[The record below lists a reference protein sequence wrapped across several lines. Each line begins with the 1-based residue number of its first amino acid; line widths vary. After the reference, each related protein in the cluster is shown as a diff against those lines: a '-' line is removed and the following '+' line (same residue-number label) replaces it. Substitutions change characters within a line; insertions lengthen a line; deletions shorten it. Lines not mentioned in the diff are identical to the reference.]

1 VALPPAFVP
10 GSDTGAVS
18 TRRLNRQRLLE
29 AIRRFGPVSRAD
41 LAKRTRL
48 SPPTVSALVEELVGE
63 AGLLREVGI
72 GASSGGRPPVLL
84 EFNAEFGS
92 IVGVDLGS
100 RRLRFALTD
109 LQGRILARRDEE
121 ARLQSADETVHQI
134 LEGIDAILRQS
145 GPDGRR
151 LLAIGIG
158 VPGAAD
164 VSTGRV
170 RSVHLPGWAEVPL
183 GDMVQAHFRAP
194 VLVDNVA
201 NMGALG
207 ERWQGAARKATDFVF
222 ILVDVDLWAG
232 VVIGGRLHRGEHWV
246 AGGIGRMTL
255 DYRVWQSDHGLAGYL
270 ASRIC
275 GQPSRGSEAA
285 EELAV
290 MLGAAVANI
299 VTVLDPGLVVFAGLT
314 DAGPQLL
321 DRVRKVVS
329 DIVPNVP
336 SLEISALGDE
346 ARLLGSIASAME
358 LAETQLLAIAG
369 SPGGLAEAARRPVR
383 RR

>member
-1 VALPPAFVP
+1 VP

-48 SPPTVSALVEELVGE
+48 SPPTVSALVDDLVSE
-63 AGLLREVGI
+63 AGLLREI
-72 GASSGGRPPVLL
+72 GMGVSSGGRPPVLL
-84 EFNAEFGS
+84 EFNAAFGS
-92 IVGVDLGS
+92 IVGVDLGP
-100 RRLRFALTD
+100 RRLRFALAD
-109 LQGRILARRDEE
+109 LLGRILARRDEE
-121 ARLQSADETVHQI
+121 TRLRSADETVHQI
-134 LEGIDAILRQS
+134 LEGIDAIFRES
-145 GPDGRR
+145 GQNVRR

-158 VPGAAD
+158 APGVTD
-164 VSTGRV
+164 VTTGRV

-194 VLVDNVA
+194 VVVDNVA
-201 NMGALG
+201 NMAALG
-207 ERWQGAARKATDFVF
+207 ERWQGAASTATDFVF

-232 VVIGGRLHRGEHWV
+232 VVIGGRPHRGEHWV

-255 DYRVWQSDHGLAGYL
+255 DNRVWRSDHGLAGYL

-275 GQPSRGSEAA
+275 GQLSSGSEEA

-290 MLGAAVANI
+290 TLGAAVANI
-299 VTVLDPGLVVFAGLT
+299 VTVLDPSLVVFGGLM
-314 DAGPQLL
+314 DAGPQFL

-329 DIVPNVP
+329 HIVPNVP
-336 SLEISALGDE
+336 SLEVSALGDD
-346 ARLLGSIASAME
+346 AKLLGSVSSAME
-358 LAETQLLAIAG
+358 LAETQLVTIAG
-369 SPGGLAEAARRPVR
+369 SPGGMAEAVRRPVR